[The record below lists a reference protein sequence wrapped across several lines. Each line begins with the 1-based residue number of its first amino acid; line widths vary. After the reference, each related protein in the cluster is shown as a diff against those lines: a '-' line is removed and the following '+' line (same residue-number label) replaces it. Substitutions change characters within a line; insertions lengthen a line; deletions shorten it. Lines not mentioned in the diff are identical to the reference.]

1 MEVVTPVLE
10 QYDNLAYLVKTLN
23 YIKVNIIIYT
33 FDFCKFT
40 KGSPC

>member
-23 YIKVNIIIYT
+23 YFKVNVIIYT
-33 FDFCKFT
+33 FDFCKFS
-40 KGSPC
+40 KGLPC